1 MEKEH
6 RALLSG
12 LLQPLETISTR
23 YPEPELS
30 MLAGDLRVCIAT
42 LGAVWS
48 AEMTV
53 AAEGGRSGTGK
64 VLAGFQQA
72 SGNDRLET
80 LSEMTQQA
88 ATGRGIEIGRHCPRE
103 GKGSRLIEEI
113 SEPPPSQSKHQQEE
127 DSGTAYQR
135 ALKETQDLE
144 VPVRGHGL
152 ASLARLIE
160 AKDKEVADKSLFLF
174 GVFRDNL
181 HHPDSYVYLAA
192 IRGLVNLASEQPV
205 KVLALLC
212 NEYALFN
219 KSCSSRRKVDKET
232 GQYGTGS
239 KQQEHPKQSGKK
251 DSEASTGEKSLEF
264 RLKVGE
270 ALVHAAR
277 DCGQLLPHY
286 ADMLLAAVLSNV
298 RDPHPLIRA
307 SSLSNLAE
315 ICQLLGHSFGT
326 IHHEVLLPAV
336 SLSVLIMYH
345 SLTGSELC
353 VPNSVV

>member
-1 MEKEH
+1 MRDGVFTILQVEREH
-6 RALLSG
+6 RPLLSC
-12 LLQPLETISTR
+12 LLQPLETISTG
-23 YPEPELS
+23 YPDTELS
-30 MLAGDLRVCIAT
+30 VLAGDLRVCIAT

-48 AEMTV
+48 SEMREAV
-53 AAEGGRSGTGK
+53 EGGRSGMTGK

-80 LSEMTQQA
+80 LSEMSQETT
-88 ATGRGIEIGRHCPRE
+88 TGRGLEIGGHCLQK

-113 SEPPPSQSKHQQEE
+113 SEPPSQSKHQQKERMQKEE
-127 DSGTAYQR
+127 SGTAFQR

-144 VPVRGHGL
+144 VPVKGHGL

-160 AKDKEVADKSLFLF
+160 DKDKKVADKSLFLF

-192 IRGLVNLASEQPV
+192 IRGLVGLASDQPA

-212 NEYALFN
+212 DEYALFH
-219 KSCSSRRKVDKET
+219 KSPSTRKVDKET
-232 GQYGTGS
+232 GLYRMSS
-239 KQQEHPKQSGKK
+239 KQQELLNQSRGK
-251 DSEASTGEKSLEF
+251 DAEESNGEESLEF
-264 RLKVGE
+264 RLKLGE
-270 ALVHAAR
+270 ALVRAAR

-286 ADMLLAAVLSNV
+286 ADMLLAAVLSNA
-298 RDPHPLIRA
+298 RDPHPLLRA

-326 IHHEVLLPAV
+326 RHHEVYIATC
-336 SLSVLIMYH
+336 
-345 SLTGSELC
+345 SLTVYLQ
-353 VPNSVV
+353 